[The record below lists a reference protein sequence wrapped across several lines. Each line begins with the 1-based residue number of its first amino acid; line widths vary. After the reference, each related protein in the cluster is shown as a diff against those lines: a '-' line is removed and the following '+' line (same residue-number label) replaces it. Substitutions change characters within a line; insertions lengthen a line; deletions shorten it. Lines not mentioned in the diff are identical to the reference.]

1 MNKDTLPYAL
11 GATLLGI
18 VGIVFHD
25 FALTWQPVPES
36 VGYRMPLAYLSGA
49 ILIVGGGAILS
60 GKAARLGAWILT
72 VFFGFW
78 IVALHVPNAL
88 NGWKHIGAW
97 NGPAEL
103 TFATMGG
110 LALLSANAGDLKRP
124 FALTARVVAGVCAL
138 VFGLAH
144 FNYIDFTA
152 TMVPKWLPPN
162 GQFWAVATGIGHF
175 AAGVAL
181 VSGLKA
187 RLAATC
193 LTVMMASFVAFVH
206 IPGVW
211 HEPASHLQ
219 WAMLAVATTFTGA
232 AWLVRKY
239 AT

>member
-25 FALTWQPVPES
+25 FALTWQPVPAS
-36 VGYRMPLAYLSGA
+36 VGMRVPLAYLSGL
-49 ILIVGGGAILS
+49 ILIVGGSAILT

-72 VFFGFW
+72 LFFGFW
-78 IVALHVPNAL
+78 VVALHIPNAL
-88 NGWKHIGAW
+88 AGWKHIGAW

-124 FALTARVVAGVCAL
+124 MALVARIGAGACAL

-162 GQFWAVATGIGHF
+162 GQFWAVATGAGHF
-175 AAGVAL
+175 AAGLAL
-181 VSGLKA
+181 VSGIRA

-193 LTVMMASFVAFVH
+193 LAAMMASFVLLVH
-206 IPGVW
+206 VPGVW
-211 HEPASHLQ
+211 HEPTSHLQ

-232 AWLVRKY
+232 AWLVRKF